1 MASRRCLLIAYHYP
15 PSAAVGGR
23 RAAHFASRLAQFG
36 WTPRVLTIPDAQV
49 AQIDRGRLAEVAEI
63 PVETASAWPTLVD
76 GLTVLADRR
85 RGRSATAPA
94 TPSAVPAPSTP
105 AEASAGES
113 LRSRL
118 RRTVMSFLLL
128 PDGTRGWVV
137 PAAWR
142 AIRIIRRDR
151 IEWFMTSCPPYSV
164 HLIGLLVR
172 LATGARWVADFRDPW
187 MTTGWKRLYP
197 TTTVSRRIESWL
209 EKQVIERADLV
220 MFNVDRLRE
229 AYSRRYAHVPSSKFV
244 FVPNSVAP
252 GAAPPLARR
261 ERFERFTICYTGS
274 LYVGRSPEP
283 VFQAVSTLIA
293 SGRLRRDDIR
303 VLLVGQCQFIGSR
316 PTVDVVRDHG
326 LEGVVEVRDAVPYR
340 EAFDLVR
347 RSHMAL
353 LLAPNLPYQIP
364 AKVYDYLGAGTPV
377 LAVAE
382 DGGTA
387 DLLRQTGAGQAF
399 APDDVAGLAECI
411 HHEAT
416 RPGAGA
422 PVAPLSRFD
431 VSHTTEELVGYLARV
446 GVELRE
452 VHAEC

>member
-1 MASRRCLLIAYHYP
+1 MASGRCLLIAYHFP

-23 RAAHFASRLAQFG
+23 RAAHFASRLGQFG
-36 WTPRVLTIPDAQV
+36 WTPQVLTIPDAQV
-49 AQIDRGRLAEVAEI
+49 AQIDRGRLADVAGI
-63 PVETASAWPTLVD
+63 SVETASAWPTLVD
-76 GLTVLADRR
+76 GLTALAERR
-85 RGRSATAPA
+85 RREAGPAASGQSAAPA
-94 TPSAVPAPSTP
+94 GPAV
-105 AEASAGES
+105 AGPGSES
-113 LRSRL
+113 LRNRL

-137 PAAWR
+137 PATWK

-229 AYSRRYAHVPSSKFV
+229 AYSRRYAHVPSGKFV
-244 FVPNSVAP
+244 FVPNSVTP
-252 GAAPPLARR
+252 GAAPPLARN

-283 VFQAVSTLIA
+283 VFQALSMLIA
-293 SGRLRRDDIR
+293 SGRLRRDDVR
-303 VLLVGQCQFIGSR
+303 VLLVGQCRFIGSR

-326 LEGVVEVRDAVPYR
+326 LEGVVEVRDAVPYH

-399 APDDVAGLAECI
+399 APDDVNGLAEGI
-411 HHEAT
+411 YREVTGTGGGSAL
-416 RPGAGA
+416 
-422 PVAPLSRFD
+422 APLTRFD